1 VTAGQRLETV
11 ALDRVVSRLVEEHTR
26 ALLRRR
32 VVLLDALRVALTI
45 RGVTDQRVDQR
56 GHLHAVAATPKGPRE
71 YVVWATPRPP
81 EIDDFRVAHGV
92 CAPGP
97 DPTGALVTPAVFRE
111 ARRRERLEW
120 LAARSQVE
128 LRDAG
133 RIGEVADR
141 IAAGVDL

>member
-1 VTAGQRLETV
+1 
-11 ALDRVVSRLVEEHTR
+11 VVSRLVAEHTH

-45 RGVTDQRVDQR
+45 RGLTDQRIDQR
-56 GHLHAVAATPKGPRE
+56 GHLHAVATTQKGPRE

-81 EIDDFRVAHGV
+81 EIDDFRVAHSV

-97 DPTGALVTPAVFRE
+97 EPTGALVTPSVFRE
-111 ARRRERLEW
+111 ARRRERYEW
-120 LAARSQVE
+120 LAARSHVQ

-133 RIGEVADR
+133 RIGEIADR